1 MTDRRRFIQTTLTVA
16 SGIAL
21 GQASTAFAA
30 SSDSSC
36 SEGIIYTAK
45 NPGKWANKVGGH
57 EPQVS
62 VQGNQVTIT
71 TDHGM
76 SERHYIVRHTLVDSN
91 GKVLGAKTF
100 YPPDDEPVS
109 TFKLP
114 EGYTGKLQATS
125 YCNKHDLW
133 VAEFTV

>member
-21 GQASTAFAA
+21 GQTSTAFAA
-30 SSDSSC
+30 SDSSC

-62 VQGNQVTIT
+62 VQGNKVTIT
-71 TDHGM
+71 TEHGM
-76 SERHYIVRHTLVDSN
+76 SEGHYIVRHTLVAAD

-100 YPPDDEPVS
+100 YPSDEPVS
-109 TFKLP
+109 SFDLP
-114 EGYTGKLQATS
+114 AGYTGKLQATS

>member
-21 GQASTAFAA
+21 GQTSTAFAA
-30 SSDSSC
+30 SDSSC

-45 NPGKWANKVGGH
+45 NPGKWAGKVGGH

-71 TDHGM
+71 TEHGM
-76 SERHYIVRHTLVDSN
+76 SERHYIVRHTLVDAD

-100 YPPDDEPVS
+100 YPSDEPVS
-109 TFKLP
+109 SFDLA
-114 EGYTGKLQATS
+114 GYTGKLQATS

>member
-36 SEGIIYTAK
+36 SEGIIYTAR

-57 EPQVS
+57 IPQVS
-62 VQGNQVTIT
+62 VQGNKVTIT
-71 TDHGM
+71 TEHGM
-76 SERHYIVRHTLVDSN
+76 SERHYIVRHTLVDAK

-100 YPPDDEPVS
+100 YPSDEPVS
-109 TFKLP
+109 SFDLP
-114 EGYTGKLQATS
+114 TGYTGKLQATS

-133 VAEFTV
+133 VAKFSV

>member
-36 SEGIIYTAK
+36 SEGIIYTAN

-62 VQGNQVTIT
+62 VKGNQVTIT
-71 TDHGM
+71 TEHGM
-76 SERHYIVRHTLVDSN
+76 SERHYIVRHTLVDAK
-91 GKVLGAKTF
+91 GTVLGAKTF
-100 YPPDDEPVS
+100 YPSDEPVS
-109 TFKLP
+109 SFKLP
-114 EGYTGKLQATS
+114 TGYTGKLQATS

>member
-45 NPGKWANKVGGH
+45 NPGKWENKVGGH

-62 VQGNQVTIT
+62 VQGNKVTIT
-71 TDHGM
+71 TEHSM
-76 SERHYIVRHTLVDSN
+76 SEKHYIVRHTLVDAK
-91 GKVLGAKTF
+91 GEVLGAKTF
-100 YPPDDEPVS
+100 SSSDEPVS

-114 EGYTGKLQATS
+114 TGYTGKLQATS

-133 VAEFTV
+133 VAELTV

>member
-45 NPGKWANKVGGH
+45 NPGMWANKVGGH

-62 VQGNQVTIT
+62 VEDNKVTIT
-71 TDHGM
+71 TEHGM
-76 SERHYIVRHTLVDSN
+76 KKGHYIVRHTLVDAK
-91 GKVLGAKTF
+91 GAVLGAKTF
-100 YPPDDEPVS
+100 FPDDEPVS
-109 TFKLP
+109 SYDLP
-114 EGYTGKLQATS
+114 TGYTGKLQATS